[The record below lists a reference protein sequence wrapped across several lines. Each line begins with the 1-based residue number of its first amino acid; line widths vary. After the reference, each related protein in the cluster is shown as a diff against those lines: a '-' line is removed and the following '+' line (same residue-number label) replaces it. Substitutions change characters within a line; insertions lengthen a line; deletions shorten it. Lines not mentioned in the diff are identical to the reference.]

1 MEGPRGRGRPAIKA
15 SASPSP
21 QALGEEPP
29 SHSHVQ
35 RAFSSP
41 RNCPLVASGGQL
53 VLCPPPQSVCQEGRT
68 SCRGL
73 PLPAL
78 AWRTCPAAPSPRVIP
93 APALF
98 SVSLLRAEPQ
108 GPGGCPG
115 LRRGRAS
122 AQQE

>member
-53 VLCPPPQSVCQEGRT
+53 VLWPPPPIC
-68 SCRGL
+68 L
-73 PLPAL
+73 
-78 AWRTCPAAPSPRVIP
+78 
-93 APALF
+93 
-98 SVSLLRAEPQ
+98 
-108 GPGGCPG
+108 PGGQDQLQRSPT
-115 LRRGRAS
+115 AS
-122 AQQE
+122 AGVEDLPGGSFSPGNPSARLILRVTAES